1 MAILAVKVRLT
12 LLPEGR
18 LKLPHVGVAA
28 PATGLVMVGRVAPPL
43 NVIAPVEAKV
53 KPVGKLS
60 ITCTL
65 LAGHEPAAPVLLNT
79 ML

>member
-12 LLPEGR
+12 LLPAGK
-18 LKLPHVGVAA
+18 LKLPHAGVEA

-43 NVIAPVEAKV
+43 NAIAPVEAKV

-60 ITCTL
+60 CTSTL
-65 LAGHEPAAPVLLNT
+65 VAGHEPAAPVLLNT
-79 ML
+79 MV

>member
-12 LLPEGR
+12 LLPAGR
-18 LKLPHVGVAA
+18 LKLPHVGVVA

-43 NVIAPVEAKV
+43 NIIAPVEAKV

-60 ITCTL
+60 FTSTL
-65 LAGHEPAAPVLLNT
+65 VAGHEPAGPVLLNT
-79 ML
+79 MV

>member
-12 LLPEGR
+12 LLPAGR

-60 ITCTL
+60 CTCTL
-65 LAGHEPAAPVLLNT
+65 VAGHEPTGPVLLNT
-79 ML
+79 MV